1 MKVYYSRYVN
11 KETGI
16 QCFKRLV
23 VKPVESGFRVFQ
35 ETERGFGQGIVAVA
49 IPSLKIYKTEK
60 GAIKAMLAWEPKKYI
75 MTLAEGLMQEGK
87 I

>member
-11 KETGI
+11 KETNV

-23 VKPVESGFRVFQ
+23 VKPVDCGFRVFQ

-49 IPSLKIYKTEK
+49 IPSLKVYKTEK
-60 GAIKAMLAWEPKKYI
+60 GAQKAMLKYEPKQYLV
-75 MTLAEGLMQEGK
+75 TLYEGLVLEGR